1 MEIQMKLKVSAHDFY
16 HVLLQSLINDIQNVT
31 HQTVTEADLSC
42 GYRYKKKS
50 TQRQGSMIKVHVKKL
65 VSDQEYLVHFTTSL
79 DTSVLHYRLE
89 PIDENHCLV
98 TYTEKYD
105 RFDKQELSSST
116 LRAQKKRAKKMI
128 KAIEHSIIK
137 NSRSKQ

>member
-16 HVLLQSLINDIQNVT
+16 NVLLQSLIHDVQSVT
-31 HQTVTEADLSC
+31 HQTVTEAELSH

-50 TQRQGSMIKVHVKKL
+50 TQRQGTMIKVHVKKL
-65 VSDQEYLVHFTTSL
+65 ISNQEYLVHFTTSV

-89 PIDENHCLV
+89 SIDANHCLV
-98 TYTEKYD
+98 TYMEEYD
-105 RFDKQELSSST
+105 RFDNQALSSSA

-137 NSRSKQ
+137 NTRSKQ